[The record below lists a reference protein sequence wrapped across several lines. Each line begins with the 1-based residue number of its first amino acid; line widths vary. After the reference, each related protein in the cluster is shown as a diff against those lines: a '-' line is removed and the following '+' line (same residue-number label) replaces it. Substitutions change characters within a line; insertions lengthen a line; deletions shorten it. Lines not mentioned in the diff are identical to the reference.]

1 MSPEESIETRKE
13 DKVNDVN
20 VLRQQDNVLKRLK
33 REAVRVISRHY
44 ETRAKAAIIA
54 GASLNNVS
62 HIHTFHL

>member
-1 MSPEESIETRKE
+1 MKQEKR
-13 DKVNDVN
+13 NDVN
-20 VLRQQDNVLKRLK
+20 VLRNWSKKRQQDNVLKRLK

-54 GASLNNVS
+54 GASLNDVS